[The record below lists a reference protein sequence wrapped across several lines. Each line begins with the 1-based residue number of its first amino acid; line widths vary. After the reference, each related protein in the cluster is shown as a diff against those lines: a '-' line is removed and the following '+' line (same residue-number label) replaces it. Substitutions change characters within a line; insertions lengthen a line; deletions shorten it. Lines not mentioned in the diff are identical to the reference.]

1 MGARSYFVYI
11 MASPS
16 QTLYVGVTSDL
27 RRRTSEHKDGVY
39 PGFTNKYH
47 VHELVYYEEFH
58 EVRDAIEREKQIK
71 GMRRNR
77 KIWLVESMNP
87 QWKDLSEE
95 LAK

>member
-16 QTLYVGVTSDL
+16 QTLYVGVTNDL

-39 PGFTNKYH
+39 PGFTSKYH